1 MIKIPGATRM
11 HIRKLTCK
19 RKRPTKSFI
28 YQLMHNKVA
37 LKEY

>member
-1 MIKIPGATRM
+1 MGTR
-11 HIRKLTCK
+11 
-19 RKRPTKSFI
+19 SFI